1 MSKIE
6 LGLNGCKMHQPNSK
20 IFLYAFMLTSGK
32 ISNDTM
38 HLLWMR
44 LQPSFQV
51 MVQMLI
57 QPVTSF
63 YIGLVV
69 DFSAFLRLILHTLH
83 SIMFFFSHMERLVGM
98 LGFLCTMA
106 KLPMR
111 VRAKFKMG
119 NLMGLRMNPVWLQCN
134 ARSLTSPRRDAIL
147 QHLYTWESQIEME

>member
-6 LGLNGCKMHQPNSK
+6 LGLNRCEMHQPISK
-20 IFLYAFMLTSGK
+20 IFLYAFMLTSSK

-63 YIGLVV
+63 CIGLVV
-69 DFSAFLRLILHTLH
+69 HFSTFLRLILHILH
-83 SIMFFFSHMERLVGM
+83 SIMFFFSHMETLVGM
-98 LGFLCTMA
+98 LGFLCTIA

-111 VRAKFKMG
+111 VRAKIKMG
-119 NLMGLRMNPVWLQCN
+119 NLMALRVNLLLLQCDG
-134 ARSLTSPRRDAIL
+134 RSLTCPIHGSMPTDSS
-147 QHLYTWESQIEME
+147 HGDSK